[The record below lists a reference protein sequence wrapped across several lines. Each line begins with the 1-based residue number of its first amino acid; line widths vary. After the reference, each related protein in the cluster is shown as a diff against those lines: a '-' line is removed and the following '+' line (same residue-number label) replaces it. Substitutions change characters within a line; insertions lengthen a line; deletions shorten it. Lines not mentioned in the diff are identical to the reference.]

1 MPLTLSQIVVPSY
14 QQILPSVISFLR
26 KGEEHYEMTGRSVED
41 IVGLKI
47 IDDMLPMH
55 FQIVSV
61 VHHSRVALGSA
72 LSGEAS
78 IPNGSLQMDFAG
90 LCQYLEDALE
100 AVNSADG
107 AAIDAR
113 ADEPVTFRMGERSM
127 PFTTSNFLLSFSL
140 PNFYFHAS
148 TTYDLLRGEGVKLGK
163 RDFLGALRLSKV

>member
-1 MPLTLSQIVVPSY
+1 MSLSLSQVVIPSY
-14 QQILPSVISFLR
+14 QQILPSVIQIMK
-26 KGEEHYEMTGRSVED
+26 KGGDHFTQAGRSPDD

-72 LSGEAS
+72 LSGEAG
-78 IPNGSLQMDFAG
+78 IPDGSLQMDFAG

-163 RDFLGALRLSKV
+163 RDFLGALRLSM

>member
-1 MPLTLSQIVVPSY
+1 VPLTLSQIVVPSY
-14 QQILPSVISFLR
+14 QQILPSVITFLR

-72 LSGEAS
+72 LSGEAG
-78 IPNGSLQMDFAG
+78 IPDGSLQMDFAG

-148 TTYDLLRGEGVKLGK
+148 TAYDLMRGEGVKLGK
-163 RDFLGALRLSKV
+163 RDFLGALRLAM

>member
-14 QQILPSVISFLR
+14 QQILPSVITFLR

-113 ADEPVTFRMGERSM
+113 TDEPVTFRMGERSM
-127 PFTTSNFLLSFSL
+127 AFTTSNFLLSFSL

-148 TTYDLLRGEGVKLGK
+148 TTYDLLRGQGVKLGK
-163 RDFLGALRLSKV
+163 KDFLGALRLSM